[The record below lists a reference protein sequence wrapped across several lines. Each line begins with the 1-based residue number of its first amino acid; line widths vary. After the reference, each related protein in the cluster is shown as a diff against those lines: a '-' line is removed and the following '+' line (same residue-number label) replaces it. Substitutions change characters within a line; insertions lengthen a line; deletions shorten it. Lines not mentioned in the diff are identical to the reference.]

1 MEKMKGIR
9 LVRLLALAL
18 MLIAATACGNF
29 KDIKINSCKLG
40 SVSLR
45 GFTAVDAVLD
55 VEIDNPAMAFT
66 ISDIDGAVLN
76 EAADTAI
83 VIKGGPVEVSRKSVK
98 TYQVPC
104 TATLGPSMD
113 LMTLINTVS
122 AGNYSGYDL
131 DLVLTVQLKNGISRE
146 IKLDDISLSDLLE
159 NYQGL

>member
-9 LVRLLALAL
+9 QVRLFALAL
-18 MLIAATACGNF
+18 MLLAATACGNF

-45 GFTAVDAVLD
+45 GLSAVDAVLD

-66 ISDIDGAVLN
+66 ISDIDGAVITA
-76 EAADTAI
+76 EADTAI
-83 VIKGGPVEVSRKSVK
+83 VIKGGPVDISRKSVK

-104 TATLGPSMD
+104 TATLGPAMD

-131 DLVLTVQLKNGISRE
+131 DMVLTVQLKNGISRE
-146 IKLDDISLSDLLE
+146 VKLDEISLADLME
-159 NYQGL
+159 NYQGF